1 MNAMN
6 KKIEKLKKEYNNLSS
21 QREIL
26 MEECL
31 KEGNSWED
39 FMKKA
44 QEVSLMMNSI
54 RQEINLIK
62 DPELH
67 YLKDDEITFQRLT
80 LNDFKKMCKD
90 GDITDDD
97 GYGKYASEKAV
108 SNIEIYPSDIL
119 ANKVRTDF
127 SHIAW
132 YNK

>member
-1 MNAMN
+1 
-6 KKIEKLKKEYNNLSS
+6 
-21 QREIL
+21 
-26 MEECL
+26 
-31 KEGNSWED
+31 
-39 FMKKA
+39 MKKA
-44 QEVSLMMNSI
+44 QEVSLKMNSI

-80 LNDFKKMCKD
+80 LDEFKKMCKD

-108 SNIEIYPSDIL
+108 SNIEIYPYDIL

>member
-1 MNAMN
+1 MD
-6 KKIEKLKKEYNNLSS
+6 KIEKLQKEYNNLVS
-21 QREIL
+21 QRDIL
-26 MEECL
+26 MSECISKGEPWSIYIEKATPIAL
-31 KEGNSWED
+31 KI
-39 FMKKA
+39 
-44 QEVSLMMNSI
+44 NSI
-54 RQEINLIK
+54 RQEINLLK
-62 DPELH
+62 EPELH

-80 LNDFKKMCKD
+80 LEEFKKMCKD
-90 GDITDDD
+90 GDLTDDD

>member
-1 MNAMN
+1 MD
-6 KKIEKLKKEYNNLSS
+6 KIEKLQKEYNNLVS
-21 QREIL
+21 QRDIL
-26 MEECL
+26 MNECVNKGEPWYIYVEKATPIAL
-31 KEGNSWED
+31 KI
-39 FMKKA
+39 
-44 QEVSLMMNSI
+44 NSI
-54 RQEINLIK
+54 RQEINLLK
-62 DPELH
+62 EPELH
-67 YLKDDEITFQRLT
+67 YLKDDEITFQRFT
-80 LNDFKKMCKD
+80 LDEFKKMCKD

>member
-1 MNAMN
+1 MINFAVA
-6 KKIEKLKKEYNNLSS
+6 SS
-21 QREIL
+21 
-26 MEECL
+26 
-31 KEGNSWED
+31 
-39 FMKKA
+39 
-44 QEVSLMMNSI
+44 V
-54 RQEINLIK
+54 IK
-62 DPELH
+62 H
-67 YLKDDEITFQRLT
+67 TIHG
-80 LNDFKKMCKD
+80 D

>member
-1 MNAMN
+1 MD
-6 KKIEKLKKEYNNLSS
+6 KIEKLQKEYNNLVS
-21 QREIL
+21 QRDIL
-26 MEECL
+26 MNECVNKGEPWSIYVEKATPIAL
-31 KEGNSWED
+31 KI
-39 FMKKA
+39 
-44 QEVSLMMNSI
+44 NSI
-54 RQEINLIK
+54 RQEINLLK
-62 DPELH
+62 EPELH

-80 LNDFKKMCKD
+80 LDEFKKMCKE
-90 GDITDDD
+90 GDIIDDD

>member
-1 MNAMN
+1 MD
-6 KKIEKLKKEYNNLSS
+6 KIEKLQKEYNNLVS
-21 QREIL
+21 QRDIL
-26 MEECL
+26 MNECVNKGEPWDSYVEKATPIAL
-31 KEGNSWED
+31 KI
-39 FMKKA
+39 
-44 QEVSLMMNSI
+44 NSI
-54 RQEINLIK
+54 RQEINLLK
-62 DPELH
+62 EPELH

-80 LNDFKKMCKD
+80 LDDFKKMCKD